1 MYLERDIKNQF
12 KRVASAYNLVALVGP
27 RQAGKTTF
35 LKVQASQEAAIY
47 LMFDDPD
54 VLGLFN
60 DDVKRFEN
68 QYLKGR
74 QLTALDEVQYG
85 TEAGKKLKYLA
96 DSGHKLWFTSSS
108 QSILGK
114 DVLSWLVGRV
124 SIMRL
129 FPFSF
134 SEFLRARHQKELSP
148 IISRRLVWEHL
159 QYGGYPKVVLSEDV
173 ELKKTILKDLYETM
187 VLKDIAKVFSIDDIR
202 TLETFSRYLSH
213 SIGNVLVYEKA
224 SGTLGLS
231 FQTVKKYLD
240 AMETSYLIA
249 RVQPFFSNKLR
260 EITKQPKLYFVDT
273 GLRNAIAGDFPVT
286 AENNG
291 KLFENYVF
299 CELLK
304 MDFPVKYWQAKGGAE
319 VDFVLD
325 MRDGPLPI
333 EVKISSSVGKIER
346 SLRSFISVYKPKL
359 AVIVFYEGSPGECKV
374 EGCRVVFTDVRGLPA
389 VLPPQNP
396 RELKGAFKT
405 LKHLATL
412 RKEIDKGSD

>member
-1 MYLERDIKNQF
+1 MYLERDIKNHF
-12 KRVASAYNLVALVGP
+12 KQMASAYNLVTLVGP

-35 LKVQASQEAAIY
+35 LKVQASREDAIY

-68 QYLKGR
+68 QYLKSR
-74 QLTALDEVQYG
+74 PLAALDEVQYG
-85 TEAGKKLKYLA
+85 TDAGKKLKYLA
-96 DSGHKLWFTSSS
+96 DSGHRIWLTSSS

-124 SIMRL
+124 SIIRL

-134 SEFLRARHQKELSP
+134 SEFVRARNQRELSP
-148 IISRRLVWEHL
+148 LISRRLVWEHL
-159 QYGGYPKVVLSEDV
+159 QYGGYPKVVLSEDA

-213 SIGNVLVYEKA
+213 SIGNVLVYEKV
-224 SGTLGLS
+224 SGGLGLS

-240 AMETSYLIA
+240 AMEASYLIA
-249 RVQPFFSNKLR
+249 RVQPFFTNKLR

-273 GLRNAIAGDFPVT
+273 GLRNAIANDFPST
-286 AENNG
+286 ADNNG
-291 KLFENYVF
+291 KLFENFVF

-304 MDFPVKYWQAKGGAE
+304 MNLSVKYWQTKGGAE

-325 MRDGPLPI
+325 MGDGPVPI
-333 EVKISSSVGKIER
+333 EVKISSTSAKIER
-346 SLRSFISVYKPKL
+346 SLRSFLSAYKPRL
-359 AVIVFYEGSPGECKV
+359 AVVVFYEGTVREYMID
-374 EGCRVVFTDVRGLPA
+374 GCRVVFTDVPGLSA
-389 VLPPQNP
+389 VLRPQNP
-396 RELKGAFKT
+396 KELKGAFKT
-405 LKHLATL
+405 SKSVATL
-412 RKEIDKGSD
+412 RKEIDGGSG